1 MPTAPWHA
9 WRRLLA
15 ILVTTRHRGDSNPC
29 GQSPMDFE
37 SISLAARTQC
47 HVSGESFDA
56 TLPHARALVSTR
68 DLLTAPEDATP
79 KIHLPVGTRFIC
91 QLEICSP
98 RQRMRRQRPSST
110 SLCKQDSLA
119 EWSKALASGASP
131 QGRGFEPTAVSAC
144 QRSCVAMYPTTKL
157 FQCVCRNV
165 EKVACHHDN
174 PGTYFVPCRPKTS
187 LYLNECSLKNK
198 MVVLVTA
205 YNSIVAVTLDICM
218 S

>member
-9 WRRLLA
+9 WRRPLA

-68 DLLTAPEDATP
+68 GLLTAPEDATP

-98 RQRMRRQRPSST
+98 RQRMRRQRPTCLWEHASSSKQDMFAISST

-131 QGRGFEPTAVSAC
+131 QGRGFEPH
-144 QRSCVAMYPTTKL
+144 SCHVRIPYKH
-157 FQCVCRNV
+157 Q
-165 EKVACHHDN
+165 
-174 PGTYFVPCRPKTS
+174 
-187 LYLNECSLKNK
+187 
-198 MVVLVTA
+198 
-205 YNSIVAVTLDICM
+205 TLRRLQT
-218 S
+218 

>member
-56 TLPHARALVSTR
+56 TLPHARAR
-68 DLLTAPEDATP
+68 W
-79 KIHLPVGTRFIC
+79 C

-98 RQRMRRQRPSST
+98 HQRMRRQRPTCLWEHASSSKQDMFAISST

-131 QGRGFEPTAVSAC
+131 QGRGFEPH
-144 QRSCVAMYPTTKL
+144 SCHFRIPYKH
-157 FQCVCRNV
+157 Q
-165 EKVACHHDN
+165 
-174 PGTYFVPCRPKTS
+174 
-187 LYLNECSLKNK
+187 
-198 MVVLVTA
+198 
-205 YNSIVAVTLDICM
+205 TLRRLQT
-218 S
+218 